1 MFYLRY
7 LGAELRRRKGRTILT
22 ATCLALGVG
31 LVVAVTSLS
40 AGLDDAQ
47 SEVLEPLTGVGTEMS
62 VARPISQEE
71 GGGPPPDRGGGPIGL
86 DDLGKAGEHFDS
98 YRYVSTDTSFAAA
111 KQRKVDSLDG
121 VEQTAAGLSLNLI
134 HVSGKVPESSAQ
146 GAGQETAPA
155 GATPTGGPPDSI
167 NFETLSVAGVDT
179 TNPDLGLLTSSQIT
193 DGSYIGGRHEA
204 VVSSSYATQE
214 DVAIGDTIDVG
225 KGSFEV
231 VGISSGA
238 VGGQASDVYVE
249 LGTLQKQ
256 ANLKGRINAIEV
268 SAASSSEVDAVA
280 GRIESSFAG
289 AEVTTSSDVADQVSG
304 SLVDAKNLSGKLG
317 TALAVVALLGAFGI
331 TTLVTLSSINKR
343 TRELGTLK
351 AIGWRQ
357 WLVVRQVA
365 GESVAQGLLGG
376 LGGVLIGLA
385 AAAAIG
391 AAGIS
396 LDASVATTSNS
407 FGPPGGPPGGAG
419 LPGADAAANAV
430 STVTLGAPVSLGM
443 VLIAIAL
450 AVLGGLVAGTIGGM
464 RTARLRPA
472 EALRSLG

>member
-1 MFYLRY
+1 LFYLRY

-22 ATCLALGVG
+22 ATCLAFGVG

-47 SEVLEPLTGVGTEMS
+47 SQVLEPLTGVGTEMS
-62 VARPISQEE
+62 VARPISQEQ
-71 GGGPPPDRGGGPIGL
+71 GAGPPPDRGGGPIGL
-86 DDLGKAGEHFDS
+86 DDLGKAGERFDS
-98 YRYVSTDTSFAAA
+98 YRYLSTDTSFAAV
-111 KQRKVDSLDG
+111 KQRQVDRVDG
-121 VEQTAAGLSLNLI
+121 VEEAAAGLSLNVI
-134 HVSGKVPESSAQ
+134 HVSGKVPESSSQ
-146 GAGQETAPA
+146 GSEQGGAPL
-155 GATPTGGPPDSI
+155 GGPQSGGPPDSI
-167 NFETLSVAGVDT
+167 DFDTLSVAGVDT
-179 TNPDLGLLTSSQIT
+179 SNPDLGLLTRSQIT
-193 DGSYIGGRHEA
+193 DGSYIGGSDEA
-204 VVSSSYATQE
+204 VVSSSYAAQE

-225 KGSFEV
+225 KRSFEV

-238 VGGQASDVYVE
+238 VGGQTSDVYVE

-256 ANLKGRINAIEV
+256 ADLKGRINAIEV
-268 SAASSSEVDAVA
+268 SAASSSQVDAVA
-280 GRIESSFAG
+280 GRIESAFAG

-376 LGGVLIGLA
+376 LAGVLIGLV

-396 LDASVATTSNS
+396 LDASVAPASS
-407 FGPPGGPPGGAG
+407 GFGPPGGPGGG
-419 LPGADAAANAV
+419 PPGADAAASAV
-430 STVTLGAPVSLGM
+430 STVTLGAPVSVGM
-443 VLIAIAL
+443 VLLAIAL
-450 AVLGGLVAGTIGGM
+450 AVLGGLLAGTIGGM
-464 RTARLRPA
+464 RTARLRPV